1 MTDVRTLLE
10 TTESGML
17 LFGGVRMALLD
28 IESGFWSLRR
38 QLESLAGA
46 RLTNAALQQA
56 GANGGASFARSFAP
70 QAATTALRDATV
82 VAALRDCVAAYAAAG
97 FGRFTV
103 EAVEWPLG
111 RVLVRGENSFEAWM
125 LQQHGLQTDAPVC
138 AYSAGVLV
146 GFVNVLAGRRDIVC
160 VEHTCQARGDAACTF
175 ELLPVAEA
183 GDTAVVAFDPDP
195 FLSQQLNLLS
205 ILFDHMPMGIAII
218 DPDYRLRRF
227 NPTWAAFIAQYT
239 PSPASKVAPGVSIF
253 DLEPGTEAVLLPILN
268 RVLAGE
274 TVRQNGVRLETG
286 GIISYWDVL
295 LTPLHDNGRVA
306 GILDVSLDATERV
319 LAEQRLQT
327 TLETLQRSEERLE
340 LALHGATDGI
350 WDWDLA
356 TGAVYFSPRWK
367 SMLGYAADELANQ
380 FATWRGLIHPDDREQ
395 TLAALQAHLDGK
407 QETYRVEHRLRCK
420 DGSYRW
426 ILARGA
432 ALRDA
437 NGRPVRMA
445 GSHTDV
451 TQRRAAQ
458 AELQRH
464 VAFEKIVTTI
474 SNNFINMPP
483 DEIDQGIQQAL
494 RTIGDFTGA
503 DRAYIFRY
511 ADDGL
516 TTPTMSCTQEWCA
529 EGTAP
534 QIERL
539 QAVPTDALAWSNAQL
554 RQGQALHIPRV
565 ADLPAE
571 AAAEKAEFQGQGI
584 QSLLAVPMAY
594 QEKVI
599 GFLGFDAVRQEKSW
613 TAVAISLL
621 QIVGEI
627 FVNAL
632 EHKRSRAALQAANR
646 LLEQR
651 VVERTQE
658 LERRNQ
664 ELVRQRQGA
673 EGLRAVLALLNSNH
687 PLPEV
692 LETITRQAS
701 ELMGPETAVAIF
713 QYDSSR
719 ERFELRASHLLPDVL
734 RQIQSAPVSAI
745 GGEAFKQRQLLVVPD
760 LARYVA
766 ALLPTLDADEPEL
779 IAAFETLRARFCSYL
794 AVPLVVHDTLY
805 GGIAFH
811 FTAARALDEE
821 DVTLA
826 RTLSAQAALA
836 IENARLYAL
845 EQERREIAEGLRDVL
860 GVLNSNWPL
869 LEILDY
875 IITQAGRIMG
885 AEIGLLYRAD
895 YAKNFMFIEAQHG
908 LPAAVQDITGFPL
921 LDTPLEQ
928 RIMARQAVAG
938 PIDHLVERRPF
949 PGVDPAVIRRW
960 HAHVTDRH
968 DAFLA
973 IPLVVRDAV
982 YGHLTF
988 YYARNRAFS
997 QEDIDRAMLFGDQVA
1012 LAIENAR
1019 LVESERRRREES
1031 ERRRQV
1037 AEGLRDILARLN
1049 TDQSLPELLDAIVA
1063 QADRLID
1070 SDVVALYLLHEESQ
1084 KLTIQAQRGDL
1095 PPEVRQV
1102 ELPLGIGTI
1111 GRVVA
1116 TRQPMIV
1123 PDVSRLDIQ
1132 TVQTARAESLT
1143 AVQAVMVDEQRMQAL
1158 AAAMERFQAVLGLPL
1173 AAQDVAYGGL
1183 AFYYSRPREFSD
1195 EEVSLATTFADQA
1208 ALAIQNA
1215 RLRDHAEQMAV
1226 MAERNRLAREL
1237 HDAVTQTLFSASLI
1251 ADVLPR
1257 LWERSP
1263 QVGQAKL
1270 AELRELTRGAL
1281 AEMRT
1286 LLLELRPATLTES
1299 SLAELLKQLRD
1310 AVVGRSRLVVE
1321 LAVTGERP
1329 LSPDV
1334 QIALYRI
1341 AQEAL
1346 NNVIKHA
1353 GATRVAL
1360 SLAFEPEGVILRVSD
1375 NGRGFRVQEVGVHSL
1390 GLGIMRERAAKIDA
1404 ELRVESVIGEGTTVT
1419 VQASDKLFA

>member
-1 MTDVRTLLE
+1 MKKMTDVQTWLE
-10 TTESGML
+10 TKEPGML
-17 LFGGVRMALLD
+17 LFGGARMALLD
-28 IESGFWSLRR
+28 VESGFWGLRR
-38 QLESLAGA
+38 QLEALAGL

-56 GANGGASFARSFAP
+56 GANGGASFARAFVP
-70 QAATTALRDATV
+70 H
-82 VAALRDCVAAYAAAG
+82 VAEGDEISALRDCIAAFEAAG
-97 FGRFTV
+97 FGRFKI
-103 EAVEWPLG
+103 ESAAWPLG
-111 RVLVRGENSFEAWM
+111 RVVVRGENTFEAWM
-125 LQQHGLQTDAPVC
+125 QQQHNRRTSTPIC

-146 GFVNVLAGRRDIVC
+146 GFINVLAGRRDIVC
-160 VEHTCQARGDAACTF
+160 VEHTCQACGDDVCRF
-175 ELLPVAEA
+175 ELLPAAAAE
-183 GDTAVVAFDPDP
+183 DTAVVAFDPDP
-195 FLSQQLNLLS
+195 FLSQQLDLLS
-205 ILFDHMPMGIAII
+205 ILFDQMPMGIAIL

-268 RVLAGE
+268 RILAGE

-286 GIISYWDVL
+286 GIVSYWDVL
-295 LTPLHDNGRVA
+295 LTPLHEDGRIA

-327 TLETLQRSEERLE
+327 ALETLQRSEERLK

-356 TGAVYFSPRWK
+356 TGEIYFSPRWK
-367 SMLGYAADELANQ
+367 SMLGYAADELSNQ
-380 FATWRGLIHPDDREQ
+380 FDTWRELIHPDDREQ
-395 TLAALQAHLDGK
+395 TLAMLQAHLDGK
-407 QETYRVEHRLRCK
+407 QESYRVEHRLRHK
-420 DGSYRW
+420 DGFYRW

-432 ALRDA
+432 AVRDA
-437 NGRPVRMA
+437 HGRPVRMA
-445 GSHTDV
+445 GSHTDI

-458 AELQRH
+458 AELQRRI
-464 VAFEKIVTTI
+464 AFEKIITTI

-483 DEIDQGIQQAL
+483 DEIDQGIERAL
-494 RTIGDFTGA
+494 QTIGAFTGA

-516 TTPTMSCTQEWCA
+516 TMSCTQEWCA

-565 ADLPAE
+565 ADLPPE
-571 AAAEKAEFQGQGI
+571 AAAEKTEFQGQGI

-594 QEKVI
+594 QEKVV
-599 GFLGFDAVRQEKSW
+599 GFLGFDGVRQEMTW
-613 TAVAISLL
+613 TAVSISLL

-651 VVERTQE
+651 VAERTQE

-673 EGLRAVLALLNSNH
+673 EGLRAVLALLNSNR

-692 LETITRQAS
+692 LEAITRQAS

-713 QYDSSR
+713 QYDPSR

-734 RQIQSAPVSAI
+734 RQTPSVPVSAI

-766 ALLPTLDADEPEL
+766 ALLPTLDPDEPEL

-794 AVPLVVHDTLY
+794 AVPLVVHDMLY

-826 RTLSAQAALA
+826 STLSAQAALA

-860 GVLNSNWPL
+860 GVLNSNRPL

-895 YAKNFMFIEAQHG
+895 YAKNFMFIEAQQG

-921 LDTPLEQ
+921 LDTPLDQ

-938 PIDHLVERRPF
+938 PIDHLVERQPF
-949 PGVDPAVIRRW
+949 TGIDPAVIRRW

-982 YGHLTF
+982 YGRLTF

-1049 TDQSLPELLDAIVA
+1049 SEQSLPELLDAIVA

-1102 ELPLGIGTI
+1102 ELPLGVGTI

-1143 AVQAVMVDEQRMQAL
+1143 AVQAVVVDEQHMQAL

-1195 EEVSLATTFADQA
+1195 EEVSLATTFAGQA

-1375 NGRGFRVQEVGVHSL
+1375 NGRGFQVQEVGVHSL

-1419 VQASDKLFA
+1419 VQASDKVFA